1 MKLFKKIL
9 DKNDLKVDK
18 YTMKGKTMIVNTPL
32 GQFALK
38 KGNLDNIYKYL
49 LSRNFEY
56 FPKVIDSNE
65 DSTIYEFVDDVKY
78 DNEQRAF
85 DLIHTIA
92 LLHSKTTYY
101 KDVDIDEY
109 KKIFEE
115 TMEKINYI
123 YNYYMDVINI
133 IESKI
138 YMSPSEYLIARNISK
153 IFSCIYFCKNELEQW
168 YEIVKNEKRKRVVT
182 LHNNLKLDNII
193 RNKSVY
199 LIGWEYSKIDS
210 PIYDFINFY
219 NNYALYFDFR
229 SLLNE
234 YERIFPFK
242 EEEKKLLSVLISLP
256 SKIPNTEKEY
266 NKVKNVRQL
275 LDKIYKTEMLLTPK
289 EKEETKSTQK

>member
-229 SLLNE
+229 SLLSE

-242 EEEKKLLSVLISLP
+242 EEEKKLLSVLISIP

>member
-9 DKNDLKVDK
+9 DKNDLMVDK

-219 NNYALYFDFR
+219 NKYALYFDFR

-242 EEEKKLLSVLISLP
+242 EEEKKLLSVLISIP

>member
-219 NNYALYFDFR
+219 NKYALYFDFR

-242 EEEKKLLSVLISLP
+242 EEEKKLLSVLISIP

-289 EKEETKSTQK
+289 EKEETKSAQK

>member
-78 DNEQRAF
+78 DNDQRAF

-242 EEEKKLLSVLISLP
+242 EEEKKLLSVLISIP

-289 EKEETKSTQK
+289 EKEETKSAQK

>member
-32 GQFALK
+32 GQFAIK

-242 EEEKKLLSVLISLP
+242 EEEKKLLSVLISIP

>member
-242 EEEKKLLSVLISLP
+242 EEEKKLLSVLISIP
-256 SKIPNTEKEY
+256 SKIPNTKKEY

>member
-78 DNEQRAF
+78 DNDQRAF

-193 RNKSVY
+193 RNKNVY

-242 EEEKKLLSVLISLP
+242 EEEKKLLSVLISIP

-275 LDKIYKTEMLLTPK
+275 LDKIYKTELLLTPK

>member
-115 TMEKINYI
+115 IMEKINYI

-219 NNYALYFDFR
+219 NKYALYFDFR

-242 EEEKKLLSVLISLP
+242 EEEKKLLSVLISIP

>member
-133 IESKI
+133 IESKT

-219 NNYALYFDFR
+219 NKYALYFDFR

-242 EEEKKLLSVLISLP
+242 EEEKKLLSVLISIP

>member
-65 DSTIYEFVDDVKY
+65 ESTIYEFVDDVKY

-92 LLHSKTTYY
+92 LLHIKTTYY

-242 EEEKKLLSVLISLP
+242 EEEKKLLSVLISIP

>member
-242 EEEKKLLSVLISLP
+242 EEEKKLLSVLISIP

-266 NKVKNVRQL
+266 KKVKNVRQL
-275 LDKIYKTEMLLTPK
+275 LDKIYKTELLLTPK

>member
-65 DSTIYEFVDDVKY
+65 DSTIYEFVDDAKY

-219 NNYALYFDFR
+219 NKYALYFDFR

-242 EEEKKLLSVLISLP
+242 EEEKKLLSVLISIP

>member
-78 DNEQRAF
+78 DNEQTAF

-242 EEEKKLLSVLISLP
+242 EEEKKLLSVLISIP

>member
-138 YMSPSEYLIARNISK
+138 YISPSEYLIARNISK

-219 NNYALYFDFR
+219 NKYALYFDFR

-242 EEEKKLLSVLISLP
+242 EEEKKLLSVLISIP

>member
-78 DNEQRAF
+78 DNDQRAF

-199 LIGWEYSKIDS
+199 LISWEYSKIDS

-242 EEEKKLLSVLISLP
+242 EEEKKLLSVLISIP

-275 LDKIYKTEMLLTPK
+275 LDKIYKTELLLTPK

>member
-210 PIYDFINFY
+210 PIYDFVNFY

-242 EEEKKLLSVLISLP
+242 EEEKKLLSVLISIP

>member
-115 TMEKINYI
+115 TIEKINYI

-210 PIYDFINFY
+210 PIYDFINYY

-242 EEEKKLLSVLISLP
+242 EEEKKLLSVLISIP

>member
-92 LLHSKTTYY
+92 LLHSKTKYY

-242 EEEKKLLSVLISLP
+242 EEEKKLLSVLISIP

>member
-78 DNEQRAF
+78 DNDQRAF

-115 TMEKINYI
+115 TMKKINYI

-242 EEEKKLLSVLISLP
+242 EEEKKLLSVLISIP

>member
-168 YEIVKNEKRKRVVT
+168 YEIVKIEKRKRVVT

-219 NNYALYFDFR
+219 NKYALYFDFR

-242 EEEKKLLSVLISLP
+242 EEEKKLLSVLISIP

>member
-168 YEIVKNEKRKRVVT
+168 YEIVKTEKRKRVVT

-242 EEEKKLLSVLISLP
+242 EEEKKLLSVLISIP

>member
-78 DNEQRAF
+78 DNDQRAF

-153 IFSCIYFCKNELEQW
+153 IFSCIYFCKNELEKW

-242 EEEKKLLSVLISLP
+242 EEEKKLLSVLISIP

-275 LDKIYKTEMLLTPK
+275 LDKIYKTELLLTPK

>member
-182 LHNNLKLDNII
+182 LHNNLKLDNVI

-219 NNYALYFDFR
+219 NKYALYFDFR

-242 EEEKKLLSVLISLP
+242 EEEKKLLSVLISIP

>member
-78 DNEQRAF
+78 DNEQRAY
-85 DLIHTIA
+85 D
-92 LLHSKTTYY
+92 
-101 KDVDIDEY
+101 
-109 KKIFEE
+109 
-115 TMEKINYI
+115 MEKINYI

-242 EEEKKLLSVLISLP
+242 EEEKKLLSVLISIP

-275 LDKIYKTEMLLTPK
+275 LDKIYKTELLLTPK

>member
-193 RNKSVY
+193 RNKGVY

-210 PIYDFINFY
+210 PIYDFVNFY

-242 EEEKKLLSVLISLP
+242 EEEKKLLSVLISIP

>member
-242 EEEKKLLSVLISLP
+242 EEEKKLLSVLISIP
-256 SKIPNTEKEY
+256 NKIPNTEKEY

>member
-78 DNEQRAF
+78 DNDQRAF

-133 IESKI
+133 IESKV

-242 EEEKKLLSVLISLP
+242 EEEKKLLSVLISIP

-275 LDKIYKTEMLLTPK
+275 LDKIYKTELLLTPK

>member
-38 KGNLDNIYKYL
+38 KGNLDKYL

-242 EEEKKLLSVLISLP
+242 EEEKKLLSVLISIP

>member
-78 DNEQRAF
+78 DNDQRAF

-115 TMEKINYI
+115 IMEKINYI

-219 NNYALYFDFR
+219 NKYVLYFDFR

-242 EEEKKLLSVLISLP
+242 EEEKKLLSVLISIP

>member
-115 TMEKINYI
+115 TMGKINYI

-199 LIGWEYSKIDS
+199 LISWEYSKIDS

-242 EEEKKLLSVLISLP
+242 EEEKKLLSVLISIP

>member
-18 YTMKGKTMIVNTPL
+18 YTMKGKTLIVNTPL
-32 GQFALK
+32 GQFALQQ
-38 KGNLDNIYKYL
+38 GHLDNIYKYL

-78 DNEQRAF
+78 DNDQRAF

-242 EEEKKLLSVLISLP
+242 EEEKKLLSVLISIP

>member
-38 KGNLDNIYKYL
+38 KGNLDNIYRYL

-219 NNYALYFDFR
+219 NKYALYFDFR

-242 EEEKKLLSVLISLP
+242 EEEKKLLSVLISIP

>member
-234 YERIFPFK
+234 YERILPFK
-242 EEEKKLLSVLISLP
+242 EEEKKLLSVLISIP

>member
-78 DNEQRAF
+78 DNEQIAF

-242 EEEKKLLSVLISLP
+242 EEEKKLLSVLISIP